1 MKFIIAIEPGND
13 TTAWGVVV
21 PDLPGCFSAG
31 DTLDEAMD
39 NAREAI
45 DLHVQTMLEDGESI
59 APACTLAQWQ
69 ADPEYAGWVWAV
81 VDAPVEKYFGPAD
94 KINITVPRLIL
105 ARIDDYA
112 KRHGMSRSG
121 FLVEAARTAMHA

>member
-1 MKFIIAIEPGND
+1 MKFIIAIEPGTD
-13 TTAWGVVV
+13 TTAWWVSV

-31 DTLDEAMD
+31 DTLDEAME

-45 DLHVQTMLEDGESI
+45 DQHVEVMIEDGVDI
-59 APACTLAQWQ
+59 PATRTLATLQ

-81 VDAPVEKYFGPAD
+81 ADVPVEKYLGPAE
-94 KINITVPRLIL
+94 KINITVPRLVL

-112 KRHGMSRSG
+112 KAHGLSRSG

>member
-1 MKFIIAIEPGND
+1 MKFIIAIEPG
-13 TTAWGVVV
+13 TESSAWGVAV

-31 DTLDEAMD
+31 DTLDEAME

-45 DLHVQTMLEDGESI
+45 DLHVETMIEDGLNI
-59 APACTLAQWQ
+59 PAARPLSVLQ

-81 VDAPVEKYFGPAD
+81 VEVPVEKYLGPAE
-94 KINITVPRLIL
+94 KINITVPRLVL

-112 KRHGMSRSG
+112 KARGMSRSG
-121 FLVEAARTAMHA
+121 FLVEAARSAMRA